1 VLQAYQILDG
11 GSLNVIKLFNEATE
25 RGFFSGTTYKT
36 LTGSTYSPYSTTFSN
51 SYLTGGTVMNGFTAT
66 TKFNVGDLLL
76 LKLNNNSLS
85 GAPAKY

>member
-11 GSLNVIKLFNEATE
+11 GSLNVIKLLLIMKRLKEVS
-25 RGFFSGTTYKT
+25 SGTTYKT
-36 LTGSTYSPYSTTFSN
+36 LTGSTYSPYSTFSN

-76 LKLNNNSLS
+76 N
-85 GAPAKY
+85 

>member
-1 VLQAYQILDG
+1 MKRLKEV
-11 GSLNVIKLFNEATE
+11 S
-25 RGFFSGTTYKT
+25 SGTTYKT

-76 LKLNNNSLS
+76 LNIIIS
-85 GAPAKY
+85 GASCKY